1 MLPCLYRLGSEESRR
16 RFREAMKD
24 GHIDSLI
31 NKVVLNGAA
40 GTGKSSF
47 LDLIGGNPP
56 RDLRISTPLAA
67 RPVSLFQL
75 VSKSDV
81 WTKLSLQ
88 ERRAMIV
95 QAINIRAAQARE
107 EDTNSGDDGISGDE
121 EESGDEPL
129 PVKPIYTVLTTD
141 QVTSTQD
148 RDQPVAP
155 PTTSTAVHPSQPD
168 KESRLKSISECDRL
182 VQLLEQ
188 YSKTG
193 QAITIYRKIIFVD
206 CGGQPQFHEMLPPFL
221 RRLNTFMFVFKLSE
235 ELATKPMVEYYDST
249 GKAVGT
255 PYQSAQ
261 TNQQILQHCLRTL
274 STHRASSESEGKP
287 PKIVIVGTH
296 RDREGEC
303 TTESRAAKNEKLA
316 ALLLPAFKDEVTYS
330 NLAGKEF
337 IFAVNAK
344 HPQPEDKALAK
355 SVQQLIL
362 TECSPVPVK
371 VPLSYHCLELIL
383 EEATETLGRGVLS
396 IDECLEAAAE
406 LHFDKHSLDAA
417 LQFLDGISVV
427 FYFPGIIQGVVFTDP
442 QVLLDKATEP
452 VEKIHSLRKATTVA
466 CGEWQEFQEHAI
478 FTLKFLE
485 HDAFQ
490 KHYVPGLFTPV
501 ELVKLFRRLLV
512 VADFSTT
519 RYFMPALLEVLEE
532 DKVCEHRVRDD
543 SPAAAL
549 ALDFPLGGPRLG
561 TFCTLISFLS
571 SYNNQF
577 PGPWKIV
584 LLPNSNTPA
593 CLYRNCIQF
602 SIRGFPGSVTL
613 IDTFTHFEVHVNTAS
628 KVCSKLCSLVR
639 QAIVTGL
646 KTAMST
652 LGYNNCSPSLGLVC
666 PCGVGAAHVATMGD
680 GLWTCKTD
688 TSRWGDLKP
697 DHLVWEEST
706 PKLEGMCAHTRYTI
720 NVVCMYVAHISGT
733 FKLIEPFL
741 HCLHAT

>member
-1 MLPCLYRLGSEESRR
+1 MYRLGSEESRR
-16 RFREAMKD
+16 RFSEAMKD

-47 LDLIGGNPP
+47 LDLIVGNPP

-75 VSKSDV
+75 VTKSDV

-95 QAINIRAAQARE
+95 QAINITAAQVRK
-107 EDTNSGDDGISGDE
+107 EDTNSDDDGISGD
-121 EESGDEPL
+121 DEPHPL
-129 PVKPIYTVLTTD
+129 KPTVLTTD

-155 PTTSTAVHPSQPD
+155 PTTSTDVHPSQPD
-168 KESRLKSISECDRL
+168 NKSRLKSISECDRL

-221 RRLNTFMFVFKLSE
+221 RRMNTFMFVFKLSE
-235 ELATKPMVEYYDST
+235 ELATKPMVEYYNST

-261 TNQQILQHCLRTL
+261 TNEQILQHSLRTL
-274 STHRASSESEGKP
+274 STHRVSSESEGKP

-296 RDREGEC
+296 RDKEGEC
-303 TTESRAAKNEKLA
+303 TTESRAAKNKKLA

-344 HPQPEDKALAK
+344 DPQPEDKALAK
-355 SVQQLIL
+355 SVQKLIL

-406 LHFDKHSLDAA
+406 LYFDKHSLDAA

-427 FYFPGIIQGVVFTDP
+427 FYFPGVIEGVVFTDP

-466 CGEWQEFQEHAI
+466 GGEWQQFKEHAL

-490 KHYVPGLFTPV
+490 KHYVPGLFTPF
-501 ELVKLFRRLLV
+501 ELVKLFRKLLV

-519 RYFMPALLEVLEE
+519 QYFMPALLEVLKDDE
-532 DKVCEHRVRDD
+532 VCEHRVPDD

-561 TFCTLISFLS
+561 TFCTLACFLS
-571 SYNNQF
+571 SHNNQF

-584 LLPNSNTPA
+584 LLPYSNTPA

-602 SIRGFPGSVTL
+602 SIMGFPGSVTL
-613 IDTFTHFEVHVNTAS
+613 IDTFTHFEVHVSTAS

-639 QAIVTGL
+639 QAIITGL

-652 LGYNNCSPSLGLVC
+652 LGYSNCSPSLGLVC
-666 PCGVGAAHVATMGD
+666 PCGVGAAHVATMGY

-697 DHLVWEEST
+697 DHLRWYQNRKV
-706 PKLEGMCAHTRYTI
+706 CVHTLYI
-720 NVVCMYVAHISGT
+720 
-733 FKLIEPFL
+733 
-741 HCLHAT
+741 

>member
-1 MLPCLYRLGSEESRR
+1 MLSCLYRLGSEESRR

-47 LDLIGGNPP
+47 LDLIVGNPP

-95 QAINIRAAQARE
+95 QAINIRATQARE
-107 EDTNSGDDGISGDE
+107 GDTNSDDDSISGEE

-129 PVKPIYTVLTTD
+129 PVKPTVLTTD

-148 RDQPVAP
+148 RDQPVAL
-155 PTTSTAVHPSQPD
+155 PTTSTDVPKWDPSQPE

-261 TNQQILQHCLRTL
+261 TNEQILQHCLRTL
-274 STHRASSESEGKP
+274 STHRASSETEGKP

-296 RDREGEC
+296 RDKEGEC

-406 LHFDKHSLDAA
+406 LHFDKHTLDAA

-427 FYFPGIIQGVVFTDP
+427 FYFPGVIEGVVFTDP

-466 CGEWQEFQEHAI
+466 CGEWQEFKDHAL

-512 VADFSTT
+512 IADFSPTQ
-519 RYFMPALLEVLEE
+519 YFMPALLEVLEE
-532 DKVCEHRVRDD
+532 DEVCEHRVPDD

-561 TFCTLISFLS
+561 VFCTLISFLS
-571 SYNNQF
+571 SHNNQF
-577 PGPWKIV
+577 PCPWKIV

-602 SIRGFPGSVTL
+602 CIPGYPGTVDL
-613 IDTFTHFEVHVNTAS
+613 IDTFTHFEVHVKTIS
-628 KVCSKLCSLVR
+628 EGYGDLCPLVR
-639 QAIVTGL
+639 KAVLSGL
-646 KTAMST
+646 KKATHT
-652 LGYNNCSPSLGLVC
+652 LGYNNCTPSAAVLCLCGDSSTHMATLGKDTWICKKDERKYGMLTARHFVWKDKGKTHHQC
-666 PCGVGAAHVATMGD
+666 WYRKSFMSACIVLTCGVFVD
-680 GLWTCKTD
+680 YCSL
-688 TSRWGDLKP
+688 
-697 DHLVWEEST
+697 ST
-706 PKLEGMCAHTRYTI
+706 Q
-720 NVVCMYVAHISGT
+720 VCVGY
-733 FKLIEPFL
+733 
-741 HCLHAT
+741 

>member
-1 MLPCLYRLGSEESRR
+1 
-16 RFREAMKD
+16 MKD

-47 LDLIGGNPP
+47 LDLIVGNPP

-107 EDTNSGDDGISGDE
+107 EDTSSDDDGISGDE
-121 EESGDEPL
+121 GDSGDEPL
-129 PVKPIYTVLTTD
+129 PVKPTVLTTD
-141 QVTSTQD
+141 QVTFTQD

-155 PTTSTAVHPSQPD
+155 PTTSTAVHSSQPVE
-168 KESRLKSISECDRL
+168 ESHLKSISECDRL

-261 TNQQILQHCLRTL
+261 TNEQILQHCLRTL
-274 STHRASSESEGKP
+274 STHRVSSESEGKP

-296 RDREGEC
+296 RDKEGEC
-303 TTESRAAKNEKLA
+303 TTESRADKNEKLA

-330 NLAGKEF
+330 NLASKEF

-355 SVQQLIL
+355 SVQKLIL

-371 VPLSYHCLELIL
+371 VPLRYHCLELIL

-406 LHFDKHSLDAA
+406 LHFDKHTLDAA

-427 FYFPGIIQGVVFTDP
+427 FYFPGIIEGVVFTDP

-466 CGEWQEFQEHAI
+466 CGEWQEFKEHAL

-485 HDAFQ
+485 HDVFQ

-501 ELVKLFRRLLV
+501 ELVKLFRKLLV
-512 VADFSTT
+512 VADFSATQ
-519 RYFMPALLEVLEE
+519 YFMPALLEVLEE
-532 DKVCEHRVRDD
+532 DEVCERRVPDD

-571 SYNNQF
+571 SHNNQF

-602 SIRGFPGSVTL
+602 SIRGFPGYVTL

-628 KVCSKLCSLVR
+628 KVCSKVCSLVR

-652 LGYNNCSPSLGLVC
+652 LGYNNCSPSLGMVC
-666 PCGVGAAHVATMGD
+666 PCGVGVAHVATMGY

-697 DHLVWEEST
+697 DHLVWEEMA
-706 PKLEGMCAHTRYTI
+706 PKLEGMCAHTSHMKY
-720 NVVCMYVAHISGT
+720 
-733 FKLIEPFL
+733 
-741 HCLHAT
+741 